1 MFQQYLEPQSRL
13 RQIQADSLPV
23 PLFDQLHPEW
33 QKELERHK
41 NLIERIDTFV
51 QGRELAPSYDS
62 IFRALTQSV
71 DSIRVVVFG
80 QDPYPTKGHAHGLA
94 FSVEASV
101 SPLPPSLRNI
111 YKELQSDLG
120 IVRTNGD
127 LSDWAEQGVML
138 INRVLST
145 DVGQS
150 MAHSKLGWQEVT
162 ETVAQTLGKRDVIA
176 VLWGNTALELKHH
189 FRPDDVVSS
198 VHPSPLSAHRGFFGS
213 SPFSKVNAKLVAKGY
228 KEISW

>member
-1 MFQQYLEPQSRL
+1 M
-13 RQIQADSLPV
+13 
-23 PLFDQLHPEW
+23 
-33 QKELERHK
+33 
-41 NLIERIDTFV
+41 
-51 QGRELAPSYDS
+51 QGRQLAPSYDL

-71 DSIRVVVFG
+71 DSTRVVIFG
-80 QDPYPTKGHAHGLA
+80 QDPYPTEGHAHGLA
-94 FSVEASV
+94 FSVEESV

-120 IVRTNGD
+120 IARANGD

-138 INRVLST
+138 INRILST

-150 MAHSKLGWQEVT
+150 MAHSSLGWQEVT
-162 ETVAQTLGKRDVIA
+162 ETVAQTLGKKDVIA

-213 SPFSKVNAKLVAKGY
+213 SPFSQVNAKLVAKAL
-228 KEISW
+228 KQIVW